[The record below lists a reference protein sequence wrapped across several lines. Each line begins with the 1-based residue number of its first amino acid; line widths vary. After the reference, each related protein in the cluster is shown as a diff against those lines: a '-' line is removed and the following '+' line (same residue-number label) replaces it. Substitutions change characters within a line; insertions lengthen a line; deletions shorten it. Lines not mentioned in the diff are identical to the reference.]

1 MIQRQVTFV
10 EAVKMALQQNY
21 CNFSGRS
28 SRSEYW
34 WFALFSFVLSTAVS
48 VVFGFSDTLYMVASG
63 VVSLGL
69 LLPGLGLAV
78 RRLHDTNHSG
88 WWLLISLIPL
98 VGAIVLLIWFVKDSE
113 HHPNQYGPEPNL
125 A

>member
-10 EAVKMALQQNY
+10 EAIKMALQQNY
-21 CNFSGRS
+21 CNFSGRA

-34 WFALFSFVLSTAVS
+34 WFSLFCFVLSS
-48 VVFGFSDTLYMVASG
+48 VLSMVFSGTLYLILSG

-69 LLPGLGLAV
+69 LLPSLGLAV

-88 WWLLISLIPL
+88 WWLFISLVPI
-98 VGAIVLLIWFVKDSE
+98 VGAIVLLIWCVKDSE

-125 A
+125 V